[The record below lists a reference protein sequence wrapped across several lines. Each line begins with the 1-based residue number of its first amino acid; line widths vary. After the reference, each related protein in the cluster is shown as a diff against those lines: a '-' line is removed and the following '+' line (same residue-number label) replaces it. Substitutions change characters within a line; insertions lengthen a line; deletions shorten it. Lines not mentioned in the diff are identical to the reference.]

1 VGGNGIEMKCLREDS
16 KIKYS
21 ACIEDLITEAQP
33 IEHDVVLE
41 DYHRHQNPQLSVSSA
56 SSQKEDEDD
65 RNLYE
70 AFVAR
75 TSARNECFNC
85 GEIGHYWY
93 NCKEKMES
101 CFKCRTTFRNP
112 KEYHHPR
119 DYTKFTQTG
128 LKKRPNFS
136 PENSTSSNL

>member
-21 ACIEDLITEAQP
+21 ACIEDLITEAQR

-93 NCKEKMES
+93 NCKEKMIFFQRKVKEI
-101 CFKCRTTFRNP
+101 FKQLGKTI
-112 KEYHHPR
+112 
-119 DYTKFTQTG
+119 
-128 LKKRPNFS
+128 S
-136 PENSTSSNL
+136 